1 MFSMQDE
8 KVKFVADPRG
18 VPTCLPS
25 SVSYAPFQLSTQT
38 GTVIIDLTTTDGLFI
53 FLPSWAEKVMGWYY
67 PMNPSTQTFGTPI
80 RLDYNI
86 DIDQFYELYRVI
98 SGLFTIVGN
107 TTSTTMAAFSGN
119 FSGAEAYNSL
129 ANLIGNGSTVYQVYS
144 YANILG
150 LTSDP
155 LRKEGAV
162 PAYEGIGAFFI
173 NNPRRQWGR
182 LEDTVPFAPS
192 TYVNTPTSYQKYV
205 DTNDS
210 YALHGRCSLNIPTQN
225 LAAGVDNIY
234 GSGKILMDFVRA
246 SSINWA
252 ISGVLTPSVTNSY
265 FQVRIYYEMYDIAD
279 TVIATGRLSDE
290 RYGPTAAGAA
300 ISFTRSGSYPT
311 TFNVSET
318 AIEPPVRSI
327 QFFFEIVFGSTNVT
341 LTFAGPVSFFYEVPV
356 YNGLKDGIIQ
366 SPILISHSGNEI
378 GTKLSVSAR
387 LNIEAKMNSEVN
399 KFTQVRYRD
408 VSNKYERA
416 LMKIASNPG
425 KYGLRYIFRL
435 SKMDSILAAWDAAI
449 QMAAMKHSEQKL
461 DMLIQLYSHCCEGM
475 EKTQPPEVRAEAATR
490 ASKVFKKLG
499 KKIKGVSKEVAEK
512 VLKPALQE
520 ALVLGK
526 TTLASGLQTL
536 LPEVYSPPR
545 INYSGRVVSSAATG
559 FLQAALKMPKS
570 SLKTESDEPASSTS
584 EFCVPRDKATL
595 FPVLY
600 VDEEGELVSNNK
612 TVVGLMAIISSRLVT
627 NPKPNTIRTQIKNY
641 SIENYASTVECPQ
654 ITPIDPRENVILMAV
669 DSVTPDG
676 YSVKQPPF
684 PVTGR
689 SLDLALWAYNNKI
702 GHGMVFTS
710 QVDAGQILAMDTEVS
725 LLKRQFAANNK
736 LTLVGNFEPM
746 LVTDRCISVK
756 SLPDLVRLLSTRGIS
771 RQPNALRRGWL
782 YALSVLYKIRDE
794 HEPMMC
800 PEKITRISYD
810 GDRLWFEGNFPDNTV
825 WPGKYERYENGWFLK
840 LDMNKRYKLE
850 KYFATFFTEDND
862 YIDFTNDVFEEAVLA
877 KAATNARAAVVL
889 HNYKDFAAVVE
900 AGKTMATRDLW
911 TLLNLKGLSVVNGL
925 DYGSDLV
932 AIRPKYEKQDQVDKF
947 AESLN
952 RVSSQPRSN
961 MKVKGRFVP
970 SRPVRVK
977 VEGEDQELVLP
988 VDLGIYRQFIA
999 DPDLLN
1005 SVVEE
1010 TDRAQIY
1017 LTFEYLPI
1025 RPSNRNYANL
1035 QKILT
1040 KVKDFSG
1047 DFDKVYGNLS
1057 KAQVASAKS
1066 FLAAAENKAFLTRQE
1081 AELKARQEAEAKGS
1095 EPLKQD
1101 TSKVPVVRP
1110 RRARNRKPPKKVNLV
1125 STAKI

>member
-8 KVKFVADPRG
+8 KPKFVADPRG
-18 VPTCLPS
+18 VPTCLPT

-155 LRKEGAV
+155 LRKEGAI

-182 LEDTVPFAPS
+182 LEDTVPTAPS
-192 TYVNTPTSYQKYV
+192 SIVNTPYTYQKYV
-205 DTNDS
+205 DINDS
-210 YALHGRCSLNIPTQN
+210 YALHGRSSLNIPTQN
-225 LAAGVDNIY
+225 LTSGVDNIY
-234 GSGKILMDFVRA
+234 GTGKILMDFVRA
-246 SSINWA
+246 SSINWSV
-252 ISGVLTPSVTNSY
+252 SGVLTPSVSNSY

-279 TVIATGRLSDE
+279 TVVATGRLSDE
-290 RYGPTAAGAA
+290 RYGPTLAGTP

-311 TFNVSET
+311 AFNVSET
-318 AIEPPVRSI
+318 AIEPPIRSI
-327 QFFFEIVFGSTNVT
+327 QFFFEFVFGSTNVV
-341 LTFAGPVSFFYEVPV
+341 LTFAGPVNFTYEVPI

-435 SKMDSILAAWDAAI
+435 SKMDAILAAWDAAI

-461 DMLIQLYSHCCEGM
+461 DMLVQLYSHCCDGM
-475 EKTQPPEVRAEAATR
+475 DKTQPPEVRAEAATR

-536 LPEVYSPPR
+536 IPEVYNPPR
-545 INYSGRVVSSAATG
+545 VNYSGRVVSSAATG

-570 SLKTESDEPASSTS
+570 SIKTESDDSSTSTS
-584 EFCVPRDKATL
+584 EFCITRDKATL

-600 VDEEGELVSNNK
+600 VDEEGELVSSNK
-612 TVVGLMAIISSRLVT
+612 TVVGLMAIVPSRLLT

-641 SIENYASTVECPQ
+641 CIENYASTAECPQ
-654 ITPIDPRENVILMAV
+654 ITPIDPRENVTLMAV
-669 DSVTPDG
+669 DSILPEG
-676 YSVKQPPF
+676 YCLKQPPF

-689 SLDLALWAYNNKI
+689 SLDLALWAYNNKL

-710 QVDAGQILAMDTEVS
+710 QVDAGQICSMDTEVS

-736 LTLVGNFEPM
+736 LTIVGNFEPM
-746 LVTDRCISVK
+746 LITDRCISVK
-756 SLPDLVRLLSTRGIS
+756 TLPDLVRLLSARGIS

-782 YALSVLYKIRDE
+782 YAMSVLYKVRDVQA
-794 HEPMMC
+794 PLMC
-800 PEKITRISYD
+800 PEKITKIGYD
-810 GDRLWFEGNFPDNTV
+810 GDRLYFEGDFPENSV
-825 WPGKYERYENGWFLK
+825 WPSKYERYENGWFLK

-850 KYFATFFTEDND
+850 KYFASFFTEESESVDLS
-862 YIDFTNDVFEEAVLA
+862 NDVVGQAVLA
-877 KAATNARAAVVL
+877 KAATTARAAIVL
-889 HNYKDFAAVVE
+889 HNFKDFSSIIE
-900 AGKTMATRDLW
+900 AGKTMAARDLW
-911 TLLNLKGLSVVNGL
+911 ALLNLRSLNVVNGTE
-925 DYGSDLV
+925 YGAALSPMKV
-932 AIRPKYEKQDQVDKF
+932 QF
-947 AESLN
+947 AEQDSAEKAGPALSGL
-952 RVSSQPRSN
+952 VVQPRSN
-961 MKVKGRFVP
+961 LRVKGRFVA
-970 SRPVRVK
+970 SKPVPIK
-977 VEGEDQELVLP
+977 VGGEAVVMSLP
-988 VDLGIYRQFIA
+988 VDLGIYRQFIS
-999 DPDLLN
+999 DPELL
-1005 SVVEE
+1005 SSIHDP

-1017 LTFEYLPI
+1017 LTFKYLPI
-1025 RPSNRNYANL
+1025 RASNRNLANL
-1035 QKILT
+1035 QEILK
-1040 KVKDFSG
+1040 KVDDFSA
-1047 DFDKVYGNLS
+1047 DFQKVYGDLTVQQANNARLFLQRYES
-1057 KAQVASAKS
+1057 RFAFPQEGQNPQLPKNPVQVQGDNPAPGK
-1066 FLAAAENKAFLTRQE
+1066 KR
-1081 AELKARQEAEAKGS
+1081 K
-1095 EPLKQD
+1095 P
-1101 TSKVPVVRP
+1101 
-1110 RRARNRKPPKKVNLV
+1110 RARNRRPPTRAGI
-1125 STAKI
+1125 SQ